1 MPDLPKTAPAI
12 EIPEFGAPDVLTL
25 NDVAVA
31 PPGPGEVTIRVEAA
45 GVNRADSVQREGN
58 YPPPPGAS
66 DIPGLEAAGTIA
78 ALGPQV
84 SGFQIGDP
92 VCALLAGGGYATY
105 CNVPALQVLPIPA
118 GLSMVEAAAIPET
131 FFTVWTNVFDLGR
144 LRGGE
149 SFLVHGGSS
158 GIGTAAIPLAKA
170 FGATVFAT
178 AGSPEKCQA
187 CLDLGADRAINYRD
201 EDFVK
206 AVKDQTG
213 GQGVDLILDMVGADY
228 IPRNLD
234 ALAIEGRHVSI
245 AFLNGLTSEIFVP
258 AIMLKRLT
266 LTGSTLRARSPE
278 FKGGIAQ
285 DLHKKVWPLLE
296 DGSVKA
302 VVDSTFPLAKAADAH
317 RRIEGGAHIGKIIL
331 TVD

>member
-1 MPDLPKTAPAI
+1 MPELPQHAPAI
-12 EIPEFGAPDVLTL
+12 EISEFGEPDVLKL
-25 NDVAVA
+25 NDVRVA
-31 PPGPGEVTIRVEAA
+31 PPGPGEVAIRVEAA
-45 GVNRADSVQREGN
+45 GVNRADCVQREGN

-66 DIPGLEAAGTIA
+66 EIPGLEVAGTIA

-84 SGFQIGDP
+84 SGFQLGDR

-118 GLSMVEAAAIPET
+118 GLSMVEAAGVPET

-178 AGSPEKCQA
+178 AGNQEKCQA
-187 CLDLGADRAINYRD
+187 CLDLGADHAINYRE

-206 AVKDQTG
+206 IVKEQTG
-213 GQGVDLILDMVGADY
+213 GQGVDVILDMVGGEY
-228 IPRNLD
+228 IARNLD

-245 AFLNGLTSEIFVP
+245 AFLGGLKAEIFVP

-278 FKGGIAQ
+278 FKGSIAQ
-285 DLHKKVWPLLE
+285 ALYKKVWPFLV
-296 DGSVKA
+296 DGSVKP
-302 VVDSTFPLAKAADAH
+302 VIDSTFPLAEAAEAH
-317 RRIEGGAHIGKIIL
+317 RRIEGGAHIGKIVL

>member
-1 MPDLPKTAPAI
+1 MPDLPQTAPAI
-12 EIPEFGAPDVLTL
+12 EIPEFGAPDVLKL
-25 NDVAVA
+25 NDVSVA

-66 DIPGLEAAGTIA
+66 EIPGLEAAGTIA

-84 SGFQIGDP
+84 SGFQVGDP

-178 AGSPEKCQA
+178 AGSSEKCQA
-187 CLDLGADRAINYRD
+187 CLELGADHAINYRE

-266 LTGSTLRARSPE
+266 LTGSTLRARPSE
-278 FKGGIAQ
+278 FKGSIAQ
-285 DLHKKVWPLLE
+285 ELYKKVWPLLE
-296 DGSVKA
+296 DGSVKP
-302 VVDSTFPLAKAADAH
+302 VIDSTFPLADAADAH
-317 RRIEGGAHIGKIIL
+317 RRIEGGEHIGKIIL

>member
-1 MPDLPKTAPAI
+1 MLDLPQTAPAI
-12 EIPEFGAPDVLTL
+12 EIPEFGAPDVLKL
-25 NDVAVA
+25 NDVSVA

-58 YPPPPGAS
+58 YPPPLGAS
-66 DIPGLEAAGTIA
+66 EIPGLEAAGTIA

-84 SGFQIGDP
+84 SGFQVGDP

-178 AGSPEKCQA
+178 AGSSEKCQA
-187 CLDLGADRAINYRD
+187 CLELGADHAINYRE

-266 LTGSTLRARSPE
+266 LTGSTLRARPSE
-278 FKGGIAQ
+278 FKGSIAQ
-285 DLHKKVWPLLE
+285 ELYKKVWPLLE
-296 DGSVKA
+296 DGSVKP
-302 VVDSTFPLAKAADAH
+302 VIDSTFPLAKAADAH